1 MQTKRLLLTVV
12 LTAVSAFVGVLA
24 AVKLLP
30 GNPVLGEAQPAKRA
44 AGVLLPAANGTTA
57 DFRGAVKA
65 ILPSVVSIDTIEEG
79 TNFFNERIRRKAQS
93 GSGVVTT
100 EDGYI
105 VTNAHV
111 VLLET
116 FGGEK
121 RPADGVNV
129 TLSDGR
135 VVSAKIVGVDT
146 RSDLAVLK
154 VAAKNLVPIAMG
166 DSSGLEV
173 GQWVVAVGNPLGY
186 ENTVSVGVV
195 SSINRPLPM
204 GDQAVFIDGIQTDAA
219 INMGNSGGALCDA
232 DGRLVGINTAIASIG
247 GGNIGLAFA
256 IPVKRM
262 RTVMEDII
270 KVGRPVY
277 GTLGV
282 RVYQPYSIIRDPRR
296 REQLK
301 ELTHS
306 PTEPPENGIILDE
319 IDPAGG
325 AAKAGLA
332 PLDVVTEM
340 DGKPIN
346 SIEDFLIVLSPKRPG
361 DTVELTVWSKGKVKK
376 VAAKLED
383 ASQ

>member
-1 MQTKRLLLTVV
+1 MQTKRLLLAMF
-12 LTAVSAFVGVLA
+12 LTAVSAFVGVIA
-24 AVKLLP
+24 AVKFLP
-30 GNPVLGEAQPAKRA
+30 GGTTVLQQTQPKRA
-44 AGVLLPAANGTTA
+44 EGVLLPAANGVAT
-57 DFRGAVKA
+57 DFRDAVKA
-65 ILPSVVSIDTIEEG
+65 ILPSVVSIDTIVEG
-79 TNFFNERIRRKAQS
+79 TNYFNQRVRRKAQS

-111 VLLET
+111 VLVES
-116 FGGEK
+116 FGSK

-135 VVSAKIVGVDT
+135 VVGAKIVGFDT

-154 VAAKNLVPIAMG
+154 VEATGLDPIEIG
-166 DSSGLEV
+166 DSSTIEV

-232 DGRLVGINTAIASIG
+232 TGHLIGINTAIASIG

-262 RTVMEDII
+262 KVVVDDIV
-270 KVGRPVY
+270 KRGRPIY

-282 RVYQPYSIIRDPRR
+282 KVYQPYSMIRDPRIR
-296 REQLK
+296 NELK
-301 ELTHS
+301 ELTGS
-306 PTEPPENGIILDE
+306 PSDPPQNGVIVDDVEPG
-319 IDPAGG
+319 GG
-325 AAKAGLA
+325 AAKAGIES
-332 PLDVVTEM
+332 LDIITEM
-340 DGKPIN
+340 DGKPLT
-346 SIEDFLIVLSPKRPG
+346 SFEDFLIVISPKRPG
-361 DTVELTVWSKGKVKK
+361 EKVELTIWSKGKTSK
-376 VAAKLED
+376 AKATLQE
-383 ASQ
+383 AGQ

>member
-1 MQTKRLLLTVV
+1 MQTKRLILSIV
-12 LTAVSAFVGVLA
+12 LTTVSAFVGVVA

-30 GNPVLGEAQPAKRA
+30 GNPVVGQVEPPKRA
-44 AGVLLPAANGTTA
+44 QGVLLPAANVTST
-57 DFRGAVKA
+57 DFRGAVKV
-65 ILPSVVSIDTIEEG
+65 ILPSVVSIDTIVEG
-79 TNFFNERIRRKAQS
+79 TNYFNERVQRKAQS
-93 GSGVVTT
+93 GSGVVTS

-111 VLLET
+111 VLIDT

-135 VVSAKIVGVDT
+135 VVGAKIVGYDT

-154 VAAKNLVPIAMG
+154 VEAKNLDPIEMG
-166 DSSGLEV
+166 DSSTLEV

-204 GDQAVFIDGIQTDAA
+204 GDRAVFIDGIQTDAA
-219 INMGNSGGALCDA
+219 INMGNSGGALCNA
-232 DGRLVGINTAIASIG
+232 EGQLVGINTAIASIG

-262 RTVMEDII
+262 ATVVDDII
-270 KVGRPVY
+270 KKGRPVY

-282 RVYQPYSIIRDPRR
+282 RVYQPYSMIRDARTR
-296 REQLK
+296 KQLV
-301 ELTHS
+301 ELTKS
-306 PTEPPENGIILDE
+306 PSEPPQNGIIVDE
-319 IDPAGG
+319 VDPSGG
-325 AAKAGLA
+325 AGNAGLKS
-332 PLDVVTEM
+332 LDVVTEM

-346 SIEDFLIVLSPKRPG
+346 SIEDFLIVISPKRPG
-361 DTVELTVWSKGKVKK
+361 DKVELTIWSKGKVRK
-376 VAAKLED
+376 ATATLQE
-383 ASQ
+383 AGQ